1 MANESQIIP
10 FEKKEY
16 LGEMRSKVTF
26 SFEDAPVFDKF
37 LQLLSEP
44 SAELQV
50 VLEQLMQQRSID
62 TAVGKQLDIIGDIV
76 GQPREL
82 LDSSFI
88 PYFGYEGAFEAQSYG
103 DLDDDSVGGFYWDI
117 NRSLTGN
124 VLLTDE
130 QYRLFIKAK
139 ILKNIVNPTPEQVIY
154 FIRFVFGVERVQI
167 LVDQDAKAPFIMVDD
182 DIGPFGFALLKY
194 FVEDQYRSY
203 FVPKTL
209 GVNYGFGVAPAEAPF
224 AFLGVAGAGGYGDY
238 DPVEEKGIN
247 GGKWAYIL

>member
-16 LGEMRSKVTF
+16 LEEMRSKVTF

-44 SAELQV
+44 SAEIQV

-209 GVNYGFGVAPAEAPF
+209 GVNYGFGVAPSEAPF

-238 DPVEEKGIN
+238 DPIEEKGIN